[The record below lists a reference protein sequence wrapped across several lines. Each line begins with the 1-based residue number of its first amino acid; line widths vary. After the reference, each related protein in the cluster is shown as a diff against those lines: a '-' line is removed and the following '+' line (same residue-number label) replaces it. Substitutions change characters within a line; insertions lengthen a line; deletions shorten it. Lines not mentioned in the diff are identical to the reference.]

1 MKYLFNLLEIANP
14 SQIMVNLCLQ
24 EAGKIARKRGLLLD
38 VVGEDHLHPGAHEL
52 RITRSHELGL
62 GLQPGLHVNIVMG
75 HDLLL
80 HPSSCLVA
88 LVPLNKLLE
97 SARAIHH
104 KTKQDGQVTVRD
116 ATH

>member
-1 MKYLFNLLEIANP
+1 MKYQFNLLEIANP

-24 EAGKIARKRGLLLD
+24 EAGKTARKRGLLLD

-52 RITRSHELGL
+52 RITRSHELVL
-62 GLQPGLHVNIVMG
+62 GLQPGVHVNIFMG

-80 HPSSCLVA
+80 HSSSCLVA
-88 LVPLNKLLE
+88 LATLSKLLK
-97 SARAIHH
+97 SSRAIHH
-104 KTKQDGQVTVRD
+104 QTKQHGQVSIRN